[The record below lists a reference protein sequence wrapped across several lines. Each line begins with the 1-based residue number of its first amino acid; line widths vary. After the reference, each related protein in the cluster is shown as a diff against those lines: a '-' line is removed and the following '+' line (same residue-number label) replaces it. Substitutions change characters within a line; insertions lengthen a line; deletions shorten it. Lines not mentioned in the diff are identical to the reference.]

1 MQGPLEKMQKSASF
15 QKAMLNK
22 KPVEPPLEEG
32 SVEDV
37 GRDELQGYEEPRRTR
52 LKVLRP
58 HLCLQPDCVSHA
70 KQKHKQSKHF
80 CSHCLEKLPAT

>member
-1 MQGPLEKMQKSASF
+1 MQSPLEKMQKSASF

-22 KPVEPPLEEG
+22 KPVEPPVEDG

-52 LKVLRP
+52 LKV
-58 HLCLQPDCVSHA
+58 
-70 KQKHKQSKHF
+70 
-80 CSHCLEKLPAT
+80 T